1 MQLMQYIQKKDNFVG
16 SSVDWRKGF
25 EKAYPEL
32 AKITDRDWLD
42 IIESAEYMQVPAGTV
57 LLEQGEVCSGYVML
71 LAGGVRVFQ
80 YAPDGRE
87 ITLYR
92 LSPGDTCVMSLN
104 SILHSKQFFAIA
116 KTEED
121 VSALVLTPAQFTAA
135 LSASEKF
142 RLHIM
147 TGMSDRYCDML
158 TVVEDTAFKR
168 LDIRLACCLGRLF
181 EKAQSDSLNITHQ
194 ELARELGTTRE
205 VVSRALKEMERQQCI
220 RLSRG
225 SIHIASSEGLR
236 WYQQDKK

>member
-1 MQLMQYIQKKDNFVG
+1 MQPEQKRND
-16 SSVDWRKGF
+16 SASLPTEWRSGF
-25 EKAYPEL
+25 EKVYPEL
-32 AKITDRDWLD
+32 AKISEPEWLD
-42 IIESAEYMQVPAGTV
+42 ILQAADYMQVPAGSV
-57 LLEQGEVCSGYVML
+57 LLDQDDVCSGYVML
-71 LAGGVRVFQ
+71 LSGNVRVFQ

-87 ITLYR
+87 LTLYR

-104 SILHSKQFFAIA
+104 SILHSRQFGAVA
-116 KTEED
+116 KTESD
-121 VSALVLTPAQFTAA
+121 VSALVLTPVQFFQA
-135 LSASEKF
+135 LTASEKF

-181 EKAQSDSLNITHQ
+181 EKAQSDSLSITHQ

-225 SIHIASSEGLR
+225 SIHIASPEGLK

>member
-1 MQLMQYIQKKDNFVG
+1 MQQEQKIRD
-16 SSVDWRKGF
+16 STSLPTEWRSGF
-25 EKAYPEL
+25 EKVYPEL
-32 AKITDRDWLD
+32 AKINDPEWLEILQAAD
-42 IIESAEYMQVPAGTV
+42 YMQVPAGAV
-57 LLEQGEVCSGYVML
+57 LLDQDDICSGYVML
-71 LAGGVRVFQ
+71 LSGDVRVFQ

-87 ITLYR
+87 LTLYR

-104 SILHSKQFFAIA
+104 SILHSRQFGAVA
-116 KTEED
+116 KTEND
-121 VSALVLTPAQFTAA
+121 VSALVLTPVQFFKA

-181 EKAQSDSLNITHQ
+181 EKAQSDSLSITHQ

-205 VVSRALKEMERQQCI
+205 VVSRALKDMERQQCI

-225 SIHIASSEGLR
+225 SIHIASPEGLK
-236 WYQQDKK
+236 WYQQEKK